1 MLGSEIKKA
10 RTAKELSQRKV
21 ATMVGV
27 TQQAFQQIE
36 KGKKMPMIETLCK
49 IANALGKTVDE
60 LMWEEIEK
68 WRK

>member
-10 RTAKELSQRKV
+10 RTDKGLSQRKV
-21 ATMVGV
+21 ATMVGI
-27 TQQAFQQIE
+27 TQQSFQQIE

-49 IANALGKTVDE
+49 IATVLKKTVDE